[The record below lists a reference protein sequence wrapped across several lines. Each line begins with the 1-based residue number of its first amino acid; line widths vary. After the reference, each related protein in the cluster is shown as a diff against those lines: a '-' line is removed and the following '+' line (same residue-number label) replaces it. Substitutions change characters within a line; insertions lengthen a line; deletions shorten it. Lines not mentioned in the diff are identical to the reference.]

1 MLVQTFIFDTFLAAV
16 IKMTVILPVLTT
28 TLLMLYSFV
37 VVVVKIAIENTDFI
51 SHQTQQSKTRLLDI

>member
-16 IKMTVILPVLTT
+16 IKMTVILPILTT
-28 TLLMLYSFV
+28 TLLMLYCV
-37 VVVVKIAIENTDFI
+37 VVVVKMAIETTDFI